1 MIEPKPLGDGF
12 GIDFTLSSG
21 HVLTSILFTMIMCG
35 TIKKFTLVLV
45 VFLAGQ
51 WAMAQV
57 LVSGKVLDQQSGEA
71 LPGVSISVINS
82 AMGTVTDINGEFS
95 FDLQDPS
102 MLLSFTSL
110 GYITQKIQAGK
121 LPHRVILEPSL
132 LDLAQVVVSA
142 GGGRQLRTD
151 APIAISKIS
160 PRMLEE
166 AKAASLEQVINK
178 VHGVYM
184 VNLGNEQHSMG
195 IRQPLTVKSLF
206 LYLED
211 GIPLRPTG
219 IYNHNALIEM
229 NMAALGSIEVIKGPA
244 SSIYGSEAIGGSIN
258 FISKIPPEEATA
270 KIGIQGDNLGYKR
283 LDFDVGNTFGQTG
296 LYAAGYYANRRNG
309 YREHSDFHKL
319 AFNVAANYKLGERD
333 NLTATLAVTDYHTD
347 MTGAIDSTDFY
358 SKSYPSMHTFTYRK
372 VKSLRLRSTWDHF
385 WNDKSK
391 TSFNLIY
398 RDNLMGQNPA
408 YRVRNNPQNPAKAS
422 GEINEQT
429 FQSYGAIIRHLQEMD
444 WLDARLVGGLSLD
457 YSPSQF
463 MAEFIDVDRDE
474 QGHYADYHRI
484 DSLLTHYRVNL
495 LNSAAFA
502 QLEFSPIQKLKLIL
516 AARYDHFQYDYQN
529 YLTPDAFSGA
539 PDAVNSFNYLSP
551 KVGFTYDVLQGK
563 GFYGNYSVGFAPPQV
578 SELYR
583 GVKVPVLEPSL
594 YHNYEL
600 GGWWN
605 FGERISLDFS
615 LYQLDGT
622 NEIINVYLDDGTTEN
637 RNAGQTLHQGIE
649 YSINYSP
656 VSQLKFRFGGANSR
670 HEYVDYVESGNSY
683 NGKKMESAPAWI
695 ANSEVFYYPQ
705 ILKGLRIGLEWQ
717 RMSSYYMDPANTERY
732 EGFNVFNVR
741 LGYEKDRL
749 DTWINLLNT
758 TDELYATNASKSRFG
773 KSYSPGDPRSIS
785 IGLAFRLIKN

>member
-1 MIEPKPLGDGF
+1 
-12 GIDFTLSSG
+12 
-21 HVLTSILFTMIMCG
+21 MCG
-35 TIKKFTLVLV
+35 KIKKLTLVLIV
-45 VFLAGQ
+45 CWVSLDT
-51 WAMAQV
+51 MAQV

-71 LPGVSISVINS
+71 LPGVNISVSNAIKGAVS
-82 AMGTVTDINGEFS
+82 DLNGEFS
-95 FDLQDPS
+95 IDVQDYSTVLTFSSIGFMTERKQAADSPMTVSLQ
-102 MLLSFTSL
+102 
-110 GYITQKIQAGK
+110 
-121 LPHRVILEPSL
+121 PSL
-132 LDLAQVVVSA
+132 LDLAQIVVSA
-142 GGGRQLRTD
+142 GGGSQLRTD

-160 PRMLEE
+160 PKILEE

-178 VHGVYM
+178 VNGVYM

-219 IYNHNALIEM
+219 IYNHNALIEV
-229 NMAALGSIEVIKGPA
+229 NMTALRSIEVIKGPA

-258 FISKIPPEEATA
+258 FITNIPPELGSA
-270 KIGIQGDNLGYKR
+270 KFGVQGDNLGYKR
-283 LDFDVGNTFGQTG
+283 VDFEAGDTHGKSGV
-296 LYAAGYYANRRNG
+296 YAAGYYANRHNG

-319 AFNVAANYKLGERD
+319 AFNIGANYDLGNQD
-333 NLTATLAVTDYHTD
+333 KITAALALTDYKTD
-347 MTGAIDSTDFY
+347 MTGSIDSVDFY
-358 SKSYPSMHTFTYRK
+358 SKSYPSMHTFTYRE
-372 VKSLRLRSTWDHF
+372 VKALRMRTTWDHF

-391 TSFNLIY
+391 TSFNLLY
-398 RDNLMGQNPA
+398 RDNLLGQNPA
-408 YRVRNNPQNPAKAS
+408 YRIRNNPKNASQAS

-429 FQSYGAIIRHLQEMD
+429 FQSYGAIIRHMQEMG
-444 WLDARLVGGLSLD
+444 WMSSRLVGGVSVD
-457 YSPSQF
+457 YSPSNF
-463 MAEFIDVDRDE
+463 MAEFISVDRDE
-474 QGHYADYHRI
+474 QGHYSAYQRM
-484 DSLLTHYRVNL
+484 DSLLTHYKVNL
-495 LNSAAFA
+495 LNTAAFA
-502 QLEFSPIQKLKLIL
+502 QFEFSPVQKLKLIL

-594 YHNYEL
+594 YYNYEL

-605 FGERISLDFS
+605 FGKHIALDIS

-622 NEIINVYLDDGTTEN
+622 NEILNVYLDDGTTEN
-637 RNAGQTLHQGIE
+637 RNAGKTLHRGIE
-649 YSINYSP
+649 YSISYSP
-656 VSQLKFRFGGANSR
+656 VTALKFRFGGTNAH

-705 ILKGLRIGLEWQ
+705 FLKGLRIGLEWQ
-717 RMSSYYMDPANTERY
+717 RMSSYYMDPANTEKY

-741 LGYEKDRL
+741 FGYERKRW
-749 DTWINLLNT
+749 DTWVNVLNVA
-758 TDELYATNASKSRFG
+758 DELYATNASKSRFG
-773 KSYSPGDPRSIS
+773 KSYSPGDPRTVSL
-785 IGLAFRLIKN
+785 GLAFRFTK

>member
-1 MIEPKPLGDGF
+1 MRGKI
-12 GIDFTLSSG
+12 IIS
-21 HVLTSILFTMIMCG
+21 
-35 TIKKFTLVLV
+35 TLVLTV
-45 VFLAGQ
+45 CLSCH

-57 LVSGKVLDQQSGEA
+57 SVSGRVVDQQSGEA
-71 LPGVSISVINS
+71 LPGVNISVVN
-82 AMGTVTDINGEFS
+82 ALNGTVSGLNGEFS
-95 FDLQDPS
+95 IEVRDAS
-102 MLLSFTSL
+102 ALLSFSSI
-110 GYITQKIQAGK
+110 GYLTQQIKAENENMTVLLQ
-121 LPHRVILEPSL
+121 PSL
-132 LDLAQVVVSA
+132 LELAHVVVSA
-142 GGGRQLRTD
+142 GGGSQLRTD

-160 PRMLEE
+160 PKMLEE

-178 VHGVYM
+178 VNGVYM

-229 NMAALGSIEVIKGPA
+229 NMNALQSIEVVKGPA
-244 SSIYGSEAIGGSIN
+244 SSVYGSEAIGGSIN
-258 FISKIPPEEATA
+258 FITQAPPVLGAA
-270 KIGIQGDNLGYKR
+270 KIGMQGDNLGYKR
-283 LDFDVGNTFGQTG
+283 LDFEAGDTYGKTG
-296 LYAAGYYANRRNG
+296 VYAAGYYANRRNG

-319 AFNVAANYKLGERD
+319 AFNLGANYDLGNRD
-333 NLTATLAVTDYHTD
+333 KLTAALAVTDYHTD
-347 MTGAIDSTDFY
+347 MTGAIDSVDFY

-372 VKSLRLRSTWDHF
+372 VKALRMRATWDHF

-398 RDNLMGQNPA
+398 RNNLMGQNPA
-408 YRVRNNPQNPAKAS
+408 YRVRNNLRDPAKAS

-429 FQSYGAIIRHLQEMD
+429 FQSYATIIRHMQEMD
-444 WLDARLVGGLSLD
+444 WLDARLVGGISLD
-457 YSPSQF
+457 HSPSQF

-474 QGHYADYHRI
+474 NGNYSAYHRI
-484 DSLLTHYRVNL
+484 DSLLTHYRVQL

-502 QLEFSPIQKLKLIL
+502 QFEFSPVQKLRLIL
-516 AARYDHFQYDYQN
+516 AARYDHFRYDYSN

-539 PDAVNSFNYLSP
+539 PDAINSFNYLSP
-551 KVGFTYDVLQGK
+551 KVGFTYDVLEGK

-594 YHNYEL
+594 YYNYEL

-605 FGERISLDFS
+605 IGEKVALDFS
-615 LYQLDGT
+615 LYHLDGT

-637 RNAGQTLHQGIE
+637 RNAGETLHRGIE
-649 YSINYSP
+649 YAVNYSP
-656 VSQLKFRFGGANSR
+656 IPQLKLRFGGTNAH

-683 NGKKMESAPAWI
+683 NGKKMEAAPTWI
-695 ANSEVFYYPQ
+695 ANGEVFYYPAFLQ
-705 ILKGLRIGLEWQ
+705 GLRLGVEWQ
-717 RMSSYYMDPANTERY
+717 RMSSYYMDPANTEKY

-741 LGYEKDRL
+741 LGYDRNRW
-749 DTWINLLNT
+749 DTWINVLNVG
-758 TDELYATNASKSRFG
+758 DQLYATNASKSRFG
-773 KSYSPGDPRSIS
+773 KSYSPGDPRTLS
-785 IGLAFRLIKN
+785 IGLAFRFTKQNRSTIL

>member
-1 MIEPKPLGDGF
+1 M
-12 GIDFTLSSG
+12 
-21 HVLTSILFTMIMCG
+21 
-35 TIKKFTLVLV
+35 LVACLMSP
-45 VFLAGQ
+45 

-57 LVSGKVLDQQSGEA
+57 LVSGRVVDEKTGEA
-71 LPGVSISVINS
+71 LPGVNISIVN
-82 AMGTVTDINGEFS
+82 ALNGTVTDLKGEFS
-95 FDLQDPS
+95 VEVQDAS
-102 MLLSFTSL
+102 AVLSFSSI
-110 GYITQKIQAGK
+110 GYLSQQIPVGNKEMTV
-121 LPHRVILEPSL
+121 LLTPSL
-132 LDLAQVVVSA
+132 LDLSQVVVSA
-142 GGGRQLRTD
+142 GGGSQLRTD

-160 PRMLEE
+160 PKMLEE

-178 VHGVYM
+178 VNGVYM

-229 NMAALGSIEVIKGPA
+229 NMNALQSIEVIKGPA

-258 FISKIPPEEATA
+258 FITQMPPEEASA

-283 LDFDVGNTFGQTG
+283 LDFEAGDSYGSTG
-296 LYAAGYYANRRNG
+296 IYAAGYYANRRNG

-319 AFNVAANYKLGERD
+319 AFSLGANYDLGDR
-333 NLTATLAVTDYHTD
+333 NKITAALAVTDYKTD
-347 MTGAIDSTDFY
+347 MTGAIDSADFY
-358 SKSYPSMHTFTYRK
+358 SKSYPSMHTFTYRQ
-372 VKSLRLRSTWDHF
+372 VKALRIRTTWDHF
-385 WNDKSK
+385 WNDRSK

-398 RDNLMGQNPA
+398 RNNLMGQNPA
-408 YRVRNNPQNPAKAS
+408 YRVRNNPQNTAKAS

-429 FQSYGAIIRHLQEMD
+429 FQSYAAIIRHMQEID
-444 WLDARLVGGLSLD
+444 WMDARLVGGVSLD

-463 MAEFIDVDRDE
+463 MAEYIAVDRDE
-474 QGHYADYHRI
+474 QGHYADYHRM
-484 DSLLTHYRVNL
+484 DSLLTHYKVNL

-502 QLEFSPIQKLKLIL
+502 QFEFSPLDKLKLIL
-516 AARYDHFQYDYQN
+516 AGRYDHFQYDYQN

-551 KVGFTYDVLQGK
+551 KVGFTYDVRQGK

-594 YHNYEL
+594 YYNYEL

-605 FGERISLDFS
+605 FGEKIALDVS

-637 RNAGQTLHQGIE
+637 RNAGKTLHRGVE
-649 YSINYSP
+649 YSVNYSP
-656 VSQLKFRFGGANSR
+656 ISQFKLRFGGTNAQ
-670 HEYVDYVESGNSY
+670 HEYVDYVES
-683 NGKKMESAPAWI
+683 
-695 ANSEVFYYPQ
+695 
-705 ILKGLRIGLEWQ
+705 
-717 RMSSYYMDPANTERY
+717 
-732 EGFNVFNVR
+732 
-741 LGYEKDRL
+741 
-749 DTWINLLNT
+749 
-758 TDELYATNASKSRFG
+758 
-773 KSYSPGDPRSIS
+773 
-785 IGLAFRLIKN
+785 

>member
-1 MIEPKPLGDGF
+1 
-12 GIDFTLSSG
+12 
-21 HVLTSILFTMIMCG
+21 MCG
-35 TIKKFTLVLV
+35 NIKKLTLVLILC
-45 VFLAGQ
+45 LAGQ

-57 LVSGKVLDQQSGEA
+57 LVSGKVVDQQSGEA
-71 LPGVSISVINS
+71 IPGVNISVVNAAIGAVS
-82 AMGTVTDINGEFS
+82 GVNGEFTIE
-95 FDLQDPS
+95 LHDPS
-102 MLLSFTSL
+102 MILSFSSI
-110 GYITQKIQAGK
+110 GFITKKVQANK
-121 LPHRVILEPSL
+121 VSETVTLQPSL

-142 GGGRQLRTD
+142 GGGKQLRTD
-151 APIAISKIS
+151 APIAITKIS

-258 FISKIPPEEATA
+258 FITRMPPEELRA
-270 KIGIQGDNLGYKR
+270 KIGVQGDNLGYKR
-283 LDFDVGNTFGQTG
+283 LDFEAGNAFGQTG
-296 LYAAGYYANRRNG
+296 LYAAGYYANRQNG

-319 AFNVAANYKLGERD
+319 AFNVAANYKLGER
-333 NLTATLAVTDYHTD
+333 NNFTATLSVTDYHTD
-347 MTGAIDSTDFY
+347 MTGAIDSVDFY

-372 VKSLRLRSTWDHF
+372 VKALRLRSTWDHF

-408 YRVRNNPQNPAKAS
+408 YRVRNNPQNPTKAS

-429 FQSYGAIIRHLQEMD
+429 FQSYGTIIRHMQEMN
-444 WLDARLVGGLSLD
+444 WLDARLVGGISVD
-457 YSPSQF
+457 YSLSQF
-463 MAEFIDVDRDE
+463 MAEFIAVERDE
-474 QGHYADYHRI
+474 QGHYAEYHRM
-484 DSLLTHYRVNL
+484 DSLLTHYSVNL

-502 QLEFSPIQKLKLIL
+502 QFEFSPVQKLKLIL
-516 AARYDHFQYDYQN
+516 AARYDYFQYDYQN

-551 KVGFTYDVLQGK
+551 KVGFTYDMLQGK

-594 YHNYEL
+594 YYNYEL

-605 FGERISLDFS
+605 FGEKVALDVS

-637 RNAGQTLHQGIE
+637 RNAGKTLHRGIE
-649 YSINYSP
+649 YSLNYIP
-656 VSQLKFRFGGANSR
+656 ISQLKFRFGGANAH

-695 ANSEVFYYPQ
+695 ANAEAFYYPQ
-705 ILKGLRIGLEWQ
+705 ILKGIRVGLEWQ
-717 RMSSYYMDPANTERY
+717 RMSSYYMDAANTERY
-732 EGFNVFNVR
+732 EGFNTFNLR
-741 LGYEKDRL
+741 LGYAKNSL
-749 DTWINLLNT
+749 DTWINVLNI
-758 TDELYATNASKSRFG
+758 TDKLYATNASKSRFG
-773 KSYSPGDPRSIS
+773 KSYSPGDPRTFSV
-785 IGLAFRLIKN
+785 GVALRLAKEATDNQ

>member
-1 MIEPKPLGDGF
+1 
-12 GIDFTLSSG
+12 
-21 HVLTSILFTMIMCG
+21 MCG
-35 TIKKFTLVLV
+35 NIKKLTLVLIAC
-45 VFLAGQ
+45 LAGQ
-51 WAMAQV
+51 WAVAQV

-71 LPGVSISVINS
+71 LPGVNISIVN
-82 AMGTVTDINGEFS
+82 ALQGTITDLKGEFS
-95 FDLQDPS
+95 VEVQDAS
-102 MLLSFTSL
+102 AVLSFSSI
-110 GYITQKIQAGK
+110 GYLSQQIPAASKMTVLLQ
-121 LPHRVILEPSL
+121 PSL

-142 GGGRQLRTD
+142 GGGSQLRTD

-178 VHGVYM
+178 VNGVYM

-229 NMAALGSIEVIKGPA
+229 NMNALQSIEVIKGPA

-258 FISKIPPEEATA
+258 FITKMPPETASA
-270 KIGIQGDNLGYKR
+270 KIGVQGDNLGYKR
-283 LDFDVGNTFGQTG
+283 LDFEAGDTYGKTG
-296 LYAAGYYANRRNG
+296 IYAAGYYANRRNG

-319 AFNVAANYKLGERD
+319 AFNLGAKYDLGDRDKVTAALS
-333 NLTATLAVTDYHTD
+333 LTDYKTD
-347 MTGAIDSTDFY
+347 MTGAIDSADFY
-358 SKSYPSMHTFTYRK
+358 SKSYPSIHTFTYRQ
-372 VKSLRLRSTWDHF
+372 VKALRLRTTWDHF

-398 RDNLMGQNPA
+398 RNNLMGQNPA
-408 YRVRNNPQNPAKAS
+408 YRVRSNQQNPTKAS

-429 FQSYGAIIRHLQEMD
+429 FQSYAAIVRHMQELD
-444 WLDARLVGGLSLD
+444 WLDARLVGGISID
-457 YSPSQF
+457 NSPSQF

-474 QGHYADYHRI
+474 EGNYAAYHRM
-484 DSLLTHYRVNL
+484 DSLLTHYRVQL

-502 QLEFSPIQKLKLIL
+502 QFEFSPMEKLRLIL
-516 AARYDHFQYDYQN
+516 AARYDHFRYDYRN

-539 PDAVNSFNYLSP
+539 PDAINSFTYLSP
-551 KVGFTYDVLQGK
+551 KVGFTYDVRQGK

-594 YHNYEL
+594 YYNYEL

-605 FGERISLDFS
+605 FGEKVALDVS
-615 LYQLDGT
+615 VYQLDGT
-622 NEIINVYLDDGTTEN
+622 NEIINVYLDDGTIEN
-637 RNAGQTLHQGIE
+637 RNAGKTLHRGIE
-649 YSINYSP
+649 YSVHYSP
-656 VSQLKFRFGGANSR
+656 ITQWKFRFGGTNAQ
-670 HEYVDYVESGNSY
+670 HEYVDYVESGNDY
-683 NGKKMESAPAWI
+683 GGKRMEAAPSWI
-695 ANSEVFYYPQ
+695 ANAEVFYYPQ

-717 RMSSYYMDPANTERY
+717 RMSSYYMDAANTEKY
-732 EGFNVFNVR
+732 EGFNTFNLR
-741 LGYEKDRL
+741 LGYERNRL
-749 DTWINLLNT
+749 DTWINVLNL

-773 KSYSPGDPRSIS
+773 KSYSPGDPRTFSA
-785 IGLAFRLIKN
+785 GVALRLARESTVK

>member
-1 MIEPKPLGDGF
+1 MRGKI
-12 GIDFTLSSG
+12 IASTL
-21 HVLTSILFTMIMCG
+21 M
-35 TIKKFTLVLV
+35 LVACLMSP
-45 VFLAGQ
+45 

-57 LVSGKVLDQQSGEA
+57 LVSGRVVDEKTGEA
-71 LPGVSISVINS
+71 LPGVNISVVKALN
-82 AMGTVTDINGEFS
+82 GTVTDLKGEFFVKVPDAS
-95 FDLQDPS
+95 AV
-102 MLLSFTSL
+102 LSFSSI
-110 GYITQKIQAGK
+110 GYLSQQIQAK
-121 LPHRVILEPSL
+121 SSTMTVLLQPSL
-132 LDLAQVVVSA
+132 LDLVQVVVSA

-160 PRMLEE
+160 PKMLEE

-178 VHGVYM
+178 VNGVYM

-229 NMAALGSIEVIKGPA
+229 NMNALQSIEVIKGPA

-258 FISKIPPEEATA
+258 FITQMPPEEASA
-270 KIGIQGDNLGYKR
+270 KVGIQGDNLGYKR
-283 LDFDVGNTFGQTG
+283 LDFEAGDTYGNTGI
-296 LYAAGYYANRRNG
+296 YAAGYYANRRNG

-319 AFNVAANYKLGERD
+319 AFNLGANYNLGDRD
-333 NLTATLAVTDYHTD
+333 KVTAALAVTDYKTD
-347 MTGAIDSTDFY
+347 MTGAIDSAGFY
-358 SKSYPSMHTFTYRK
+358 SKSYPSMHTFTYRQ
-372 VKSLRLRSTWDHF
+372 VKALRIRTTWDHF
-385 WNDKSK
+385 WNDRSK

-429 FQSYGAIIRHLQEMD
+429 FQSYAAIIRHMQEID
-444 WLDARLVGGLSLD
+444 WMDARLVGGVSID
-457 YSPSQF
+457 CSPSQF
-463 MAEFIDVDRDE
+463 MAEFIAVDRDE
-474 QGHYADYHRI
+474 QGHYSDYHRI
-484 DSLLTHYRVNL
+484 DSLLTQYRVNL

-502 QLEFSPIQKLKLIL
+502 QFEFSPLDKLKLIL
-516 AARYDHFQYDYQN
+516 AGRYDHFQYDYQN

-539 PDAVNSFNYLSP
+539 PDAVNSFHYLSP
-551 KVGFTYDVLQGK
+551 KVGFTYDVRQGK

-594 YHNYEL
+594 YYNYEL

-605 FGERISLDFS
+605 FGEKIALDVS

-637 RNAGQTLHQGIE
+637 RNAGKTLHRGVE
-649 YSINYSP
+649 YSVNYSP
-656 VSQLKFRFGGANSR
+656 ISQFKLRFGGTNAQ
-670 HEYVDYVESGNSY
+670 HEYVDYVESGNDY
-683 NGKKMESAPAWI
+683 GGKRMEAAPNWI
-695 ANSEVFYYPQ
+695 ANAEVFYYPKNLQ
-705 ILKGLRIGLEWQ
+705 GFRVGLEWQ
-717 RMSSYYMDPANTERY
+717 RISSYYMDAANTEKY
-732 EGFNVFNVR
+732 EGFNTFNLR
-741 LGYEKDRL
+741 LGYQRNRL
-749 DTWINLLNT
+749 DTWINVLNI

-773 KSYSPGDPRSIS
+773 KSYSPGDPRTLSV
-785 IGLAFRLIKN
+785 GFAFRFTKQNR

>member
-1 MIEPKPLGDGF
+1 MLIA
-12 GIDFTLSSG
+12 
-21 HVLTSILFTMIMCG
+21 C
-35 TIKKFTLVLV
+35 
-45 VFLAGQ
+45 LASQ

-57 LVSGKVLDQQSGEA
+57 SVSGRVLDQQSGEA
-71 LPGVSISVINS
+71 LPGVNISIVN
-82 AMGTVTDINGEFS
+82 ALNGTVSDLKGEFS
-95 FDLQDPS
+95 VEVQDAS
-102 MLLSFTSL
+102 AVLSFSSI
-110 GYITQKIQAGK
+110 GYLSQQIQAGNSHMIV
-121 LPHRVILEPSL
+121 LLQPSL
-132 LDLAQVVVSA
+132 LDLSQVVVSA
-142 GGGRQLRTD
+142 GGGSQLRTD

-178 VHGVYM
+178 VNGVYM

-229 NMAALGSIEVIKGPA
+229 NMNALQSIEVIKGPA

-258 FISKIPPEEATA
+258 FITQTPPEEASA

-283 LDFDVGNTFGQTG
+283 LDFEVGDSYGRTG
-296 LYAAGYYANRRNG
+296 IYAAGYYANRRNG

-319 AFNVAANYKLGERD
+319 TFNLGANYDLGDRD
-333 NLTATLAVTDYHTD
+333 KVTAALAITDYKTD
-347 MTGAIDSTDFY
+347 MTGAIDSADFY
-358 SKSYPSMHTFTYRK
+358 SKSYPSMHTFTYRQ
-372 VKSLRLRSTWDHF
+372 VKALRIRTTWDHF

-398 RDNLMGQNPA
+398 RNNLMGQNPA
-408 YRVRNNPQNPAKAS
+408 YRVRNNPQNPVKAS

-429 FQSYGAIIRHLQEMD
+429 FQSYAAIIRHIQEID
-444 WLDARLVGGLSLD
+444 WMDARLVGGVSLD

-463 MAEFIDVDRDE
+463 MAEFIAVDRDE
-474 QGHYADYHRI
+474 QGHYSDYHRM
-484 DSLLTHYRVNL
+484 DSLLTHYKVNL

-502 QLEFSPIQKLKLIL
+502 QFEFSPLDKLKLIL
-516 AARYDHFQYDYQN
+516 AGRFDHFQYDYQN

-551 KVGFTYDVLQGK
+551 KVGFTYDMQQGK

-594 YHNYEL
+594 YYNYEL

-605 FGERISLDFS
+605 FGAKVALDVS

-637 RNAGQTLHQGIE
+637 RNAGKTLHRGIE
-649 YSINYSP
+649 YSVNYSP
-656 VSQLKFRFGGANSR
+656 MSQWKFRFGGTNAQ
-670 HEYVDYVESGNSY
+670 HEYVDYVENGNDY
-683 NGKKMESAPAWI
+683 GGKKMEAAPSWI
-695 ANSEVFYYPQ
+695 ANAEVFYYPQ
-705 ILKGLRIGLEWQ
+705 ILKGLRVGLEWQ
-717 RMSSYYMDPANTERY
+717 RMSSYYMDAANTEKY
-732 EGFNVFNVR
+732 EGFNTFNLR
-741 LGYEKDRL
+741 LGYERNRL
-749 DTWINLLNT
+749 DTWINVLNI

-773 KSYSPGDPRSIS
+773 KSYSPGDPRTFSVGVAWHFAKES
-785 IGLAFRLIKN
+785 TVN